1 MSLNLESWKDKIMK
15 VRKAIIP
22 AAGLGT
28 RMLPATKAVP
38 KEMLPI
44 LDKPAIQYI
53 VEEAVEAGIEEIL
66 IITNRGKDAIENH
79 FDVSYELEDTLEKKQ
94 NQELL
99 DLIKPI
105 SSMVKIYFVRQK
117 MPLGLGHAVGMAKD
131 FVGKEP
137 FAVLLG
143 DDLFYH
149 EKENCLQSL
158 IRKHQETASSVFA
171 LLRVGFEEVS
181 KYGVIAGKKLSGGVY
196 EVTDMVEKPNPME
209 APSELA
215 IMGRYIFTPGIF
227 DQIAKTIPGKG
238 GEIQLTD
245 AMKSLLAFE
254 KMYGYIFEGERYD
267 TGNLLGYLKTTVEY
281 ALRRKDIGEEFL
293 EFIKKKV

>member
-1 MSLNLESWKDKIMK
+1 MK
-15 VRKAIIP
+15 VRKAVIP

-28 RMLPATKAVP
+28 RLLPATKAVP

-79 FDVSYELEDTLEKKQ
+79 FDISYELERHLEDKN

-99 DLIKPI
+99 EIIKPI
-105 SSMVKIYFVRQK
+105 SKMVKIYFIRQQEPK
-117 MPLGLGHAVGMAKD
+117 GLGHAVGIAKE
-131 FVGKEP
+131 FINNEP

-149 EKENCLQSL
+149 EESNCLKSL
-158 IRKHQETASSVFA
+158 INVYDKERKSVFA
-171 LLRVGFEEVS
+171 LMKVPIEDVN
-181 KYGVIAGKKLSGGVY
+181 KYGIISGK
-196 EVTDMVEKPNPME
+196 MVEDNLYSVKSLIEKPSPME
-209 APSELA
+209 APTNLA
-215 IMGRYIFTPGIF
+215 VMGRYVFTPKIF
-227 DQIAKTIPGKG
+227 EMIEETKPGKG

-245 AMKSLLAFE
+245 AMNKLLAFQG
-254 KMYGYIFEGERYD
+254 MYGYIFDGKRYD
-267 TGNLLGYLKTTVEY
+267 TGNLLGYLKTIIEY
-281 ALRRKDIGEEFL
+281 GLRREDISCSLKEYLKE
-293 EFIKKKV
+293 II